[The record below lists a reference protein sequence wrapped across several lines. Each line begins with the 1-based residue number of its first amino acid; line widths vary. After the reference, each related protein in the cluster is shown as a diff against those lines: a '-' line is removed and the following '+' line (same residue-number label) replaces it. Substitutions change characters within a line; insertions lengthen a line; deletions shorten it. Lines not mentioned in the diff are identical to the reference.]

1 MPTRVSPKQVLLD
14 VHCATADGVSLC
26 GGNKV
31 PRISHDQ
38 FVQLGAVLTVTRHR
52 PAWQL
57 CPACV
62 AIAER
67 GSRDR

>member
-1 MPTRVSPKQVLLD
+1 MPTHVAPRRDLLD
-14 VHCATADGVSLC
+14 VHCSTADGVSLC

-38 FVQLGAVLTVTRHR
+38 FVQLGAILAITRHH
-52 PAWQL
+52 PAWQR

-62 AIAER
+62 AMTE
-67 GSRDR
+67 GVPS